1 MCLKRGESYTTNLK
15 DNSYLS
21 GIENKSQNMANKKKM
36 EPIDYMKIS
45 IEEMKKSVQERR
57 KEGEVSPKVGAVLV
71 RPDGTYTTAY
81 RGELRDGDHA
91 EYTLIERK
99 CINENLKDCVVYST
113 LEPCFDRN
121 PPKIGCCKRIAK
133 ARIKK
138 VYVGTGDPFPSVNG
152 KGIKYLLDHGIEV
165 EFYPQELQKEIESL
179 NADFIEYA
187 KIKLSEKEQ
196 EVAKDYKEE
205 SERVVASVDMTA
217 LDDKLLN
224 RFLKA
229 SNVSSADKNQ
239 FLVDM
244 ELADIDN
251 NTLKP
256 TGLGLLLFGK
266 KPQSIYP
273 NAVIKTTLKRNGQV
287 IEANTIEGRIPL
299 QLDEA
304 NKWYE
309 KNMPSHINRDEAE
322 RKKVYDYPL
331 NVIREL
337 IGNAVVHRDYGLK
350 GAPVYFEI
358 NDQSIII
365 KSPGL
370 PEPPVTMEQIKS
382 FSAPSFSRNP
392 IIMYVLDKL
401 NYAEQ
406 RGLGFETVKSLPSM
420 NMPLPSVKYNAPY
433 IEVELPLSMQVAES
447 MYGDLSEKEIKV
459 LEYIRT
465 KGEATSADIQSYYG
479 LEQKPVARILTKL
492 KEKKYIESVGQAR
505 NTRYKAIE
513 SGK

>member
-266 KPQSIYP
+266 KPQC
-273 NAVIKTTLKRNGQV
+273 R
-287 IEANTIEGRIPL
+287 
-299 QLDEA
+299 D
-304 NKWYE
+304 
-309 KNMPSHINRDEAE
+309 KNDA
-322 RKKVYDYPL
+322 
-331 NVIREL
+331 
-337 IGNAVVHRDYGLK
+337 
-350 GAPVYFEI
+350 
-358 NDQSIII
+358 
-365 KSPGL
+365 
-370 PEPPVTMEQIKS
+370 
-382 FSAPSFSRNP
+382 
-392 IIMYVLDKL
+392 
-401 NYAEQ
+401 
-406 RGLGFETVKSLPSM
+406 
-420 NMPLPSVKYNAPY
+420 
-433 IEVELPLSMQVAES
+433 
-447 MYGDLSEKEIKV
+447 
-459 LEYIRT
+459 
-465 KGEATSADIQSYYG
+465 
-479 LEQKPVARILTKL
+479 
-492 KEKKYIESVGQAR
+492 KEKRASD
-505 NTRYKAIE
+505 
-513 SGK
+513 